1 MIQKGSNIALSLIL
15 ISVWWPTSATVI
27 KNSRRP
33 WDISRLVML
42 EDGRRLH
49 HKSMM
54 PVHATTNDWA
64 TSAYATTA
72 ADLGSISDFC
82 VTQNATRE
90 STRFEHPRW
99 RFQSLE
105 TFQIMNN
112 FVRQIILTW
121 SSFGSDQNDVQKRFR
136 RNFCWGLLFGW

>member
-1 MIQKGSNIALSLIL
+1 MIQKGSHIALSWIL

-54 PVHATTNDWA
+54 
-64 TSAYATTA
+64 
-72 ADLGSISDFC
+72 
-82 VTQNATRE
+82 R
-90 STRFEHPRW
+90 HPRH
-99 RFQSLE
+99 
-105 TFQIMNN
+105 NN
-112 FVRQIILTW
+112 
-121 SSFGSDQNDVQKRFR
+121 
-136 RNFCWGLLFGW
+136 GLGNVKLRHNGC

>member
-1 MIQKGSNIALSLIL
+1 MIQKGSHIALSWIL

-54 PVHATTNDWA
+54 
-64 TSAYATTA
+64 
-72 ADLGSISDFC
+72 
-82 VTQNATRE
+82 R
-90 STRFEHPRW
+90 HPRHNKGLGNV
-99 RFQSLE
+99 SLRH
-105 TFQIMNN
+105 N
-112 FVRQIILTW
+112 
-121 SSFGSDQNDVQKRFR
+121 G
-136 RNFCWGLLFGW
+136 C